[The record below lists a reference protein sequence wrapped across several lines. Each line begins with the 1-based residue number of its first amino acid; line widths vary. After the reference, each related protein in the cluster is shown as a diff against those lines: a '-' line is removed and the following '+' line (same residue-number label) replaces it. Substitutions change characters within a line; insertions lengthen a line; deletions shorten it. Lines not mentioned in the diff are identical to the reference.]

1 MRALKLFVATCVAL
15 AVHLTS
21 FAQPRL
27 HELEYVVLFKAGQY
41 HVSENSVCN
50 PQVLDSIRNYIPKS
64 FAKGYFIYTLKHCLV
79 CGVSSPDGDYHLNE
93 ALSRKR
99 SESVAA
105 YLGEHAGLGN
115 VQLLDKGNE
124 WGSLYFHVM
133 FDTLVPYRQ
142 EVINLLE
149 DSGVLEENSPGIS
162 AQRLTQL
169 KELYGGEA
177 YKYLE
182 DNVFP
187 QLRSCGI
194 LVVYYSQP
202 KEKNVFPVQKVY
214 LPRNMVTIVEE

>member
-1 MRALKLFVATCVAL
+1 
-15 AVHLTS
+15 
-21 FAQPRL
+21 
-27 HELEYVVLFKAGQY
+27 
-41 HVSENSVCN
+41 
-50 PQVLDSIRNYIPKS
+50 
-64 FAKGYFIYTLKHCLV
+64 
-79 CGVSSPDGDYHLNE
+79 
-93 ALSRKR
+93 
-99 SESVAA
+99 
-105 YLGEHAGLGN
+105 
-115 VQLLDKGNE
+115 
-124 WGSLYFHVM
+124 M

-187 QLRSCGI
+187 LLRKCGI